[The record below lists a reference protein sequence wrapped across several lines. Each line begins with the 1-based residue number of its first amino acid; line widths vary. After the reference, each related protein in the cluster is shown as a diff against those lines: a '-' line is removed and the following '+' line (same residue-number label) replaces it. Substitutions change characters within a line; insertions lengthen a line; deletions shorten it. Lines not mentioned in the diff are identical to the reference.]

1 MSVMVVD
8 SLMGTGKTSWALQFM
23 NQNTGHPYMY
33 VTPFLAEV
41 DRVVCGTETGAKLQA
56 PPGDGNKTASLKL
69 MLCAGEN
76 IACTHQLF
84 KRLDETSLEII
95 QKKEYVLILD
105 EVLDA
110 VTVYQGVARDD
121 LLLLQEARFLFIG
134 DAGRI
139 IWNEKVQDSITRFD
153 DLKYF
158 AMNKLAFSTDGSNVV
173 TVFNPNIFKVFS
185 EVYVLTYLFEGS
197 IMKPY
202 FQLAQIDYQI
212 YNICKNAGVYNLSE
226 GICDASGNIPEI
238 VICSEKFAYR
248 KEYMKKTAFSIGWLG
263 RLKAEQAKVV
273 KNDLHNYFQ
282 NKLHAQV
289 ETILYTTSKEGRVK
303 LDGKGYKTAFLAWNA
318 RASNDYSDRFNLAYC
333 FNCFVNPALKNYF
346 HSYSIGIDEEAYA
359 TANLLQ
365 WVWRSRIRNGEPINI
380 FIPSVRMRELLF
392 NWIQLHKARK
402 VQIVS

>member
-1 MSVMVVD
+1 
-8 SLMGTGKTSWALQFM
+8 MGTGKTSWALQFM
-23 NQNTGHPYMY
+23 NHNTEHPYMY

-41 DRVVCGTETGAKLQA
+41 ARVVCGTETGAKLHA
-56 PPGDGNKTASLKL
+56 PPDDGSKMVSLKL

-84 KRLDETSLEII
+84 KKLDEGSLEVI

-110 VTVYQGVARDD
+110 VTVYQGLQRDD
-121 LLLLQEARFLFIG
+121 LHILQKADYLSI
-134 DAGRI
+134 DDTGRI
-139 IWNEKVQDSITRFD
+139 KWNEEAQDSITRFD
-153 DLKYF
+153 DLKYY
-158 AMNKLAFSTDGSNVV
+158 ATNKLAFSTDGSNVV
-173 TVFNPNIFKVFS
+173 TVFNPNVFKAFTS
-185 EVYVLTYLFEGS
+185 VYVLTYMFEGS

-202 FQLAQIDYQI
+202 FHLTKMDYQI
-212 YNICKNAGVYNLSE
+212 YHICKTADVYGLSE
-226 GICDASGNIPEI
+226 GVGDDTGRIPEI
-238 VICSEKFAYR
+238 VICNEKFAYR

-263 RLKAEQAKVV
+263 RLKAEQAKTV

-282 NKLHAQV
+282 NKLHARA

-365 WVWRSRIRNGEPINI
+365 WIWRSRIRNGEPINI
-380 FIPSVRMRELLF
+380 FIPSARMRELLF
-392 NWIQLHKARK
+392 NWIQFHKTKR
-402 VQIVS
+402 VQIAS